1 MQISE
6 PLRLPSAE
14 VARRAAITLAVAA
27 AGGAL
32 LNFAGLPAAWLSG
45 SMIAV
50 GALSLSGFPAVMPV
64 PVRELGFLL
73 IGLTMGSGLSPEVVA
88 GLRHWPLSILILVG
102 TVPILVWAVQ
112 SFLVRMMGWQPKEA
126 ALAAMPGALSYVLA
140 IATAEKLDVARVAI
154 AQTLRLFVIV
164 ALVPQLIG
172 QFGHGSLALAPAMI
186 IDASPMVVLGLA
198 VGALL
203 VGWLLQ
209 RLAVPAPLM
218 MSGLLVSGTL
228 HASGLLSSRLPAVIA
243 IPAIIILG
251 AQVGSRFTGMSLASV
266 RATAIAA
273 IAALIL
279 ALVIAFFGSA
289 LVTLLTGVPLA
300 QAFLAFAPG
309 GVDVMVVIAFSLG
322 LDPAYVVAH
331 QLLRF
336 LAIAISLPLV
346 FRWWFPERS

>member
-1 MQISE
+1 M
-6 PLRLPSAE
+6 P
-14 VARRAAITLAVAA
+14 
-27 AGGAL
+27 AGGL
-32 LNFAGLPAAWLSG
+32 
-45 SMIAV
+45 
-50 GALSLSGFPAVMPV
+50 
-64 PVRELGFLL
+64 
-73 IGLTMGSGLSPEVVA
+73 
-88 GLRHWPLSILILVG
+88 
-102 TVPILVWAVQ
+102 
-112 SFLVRMMGWQPKEA
+112 
-126 ALAAMPGALSYVLA
+126 
-140 IATAEKLDVARVAI
+140 
-154 AQTLRLFVIV
+154 
-164 ALVPQLIG
+164 
-172 QFGHGSLALAPAMI
+172 LAPM
-186 IDASPMVVLGLA
+186 LFGA
-198 VGALL
+198 V
-203 VGWLLQ
+203 
-209 RLAVPAPLM
+209 
-218 MSGLLVSGTL
+218 L